1 MNSAPDYK
9 IEIFIPERFV
19 PALREELA
27 RAGAGRIGNYDH
39 CIAYS
44 LIHGSWRPL
53 EGSNPYDG
61 EIGKISEG
69 TEAKVE
75 VNCPADRVRAVLQAI
90 RRVHP
95 YEEPLINLI
104 PLANHLYLD
113 GESNHE

>member
-1 MNSAPDYK
+1 MKPTGDYK
-9 IEIFIPERFV
+9 IEVFIPEEFV

-27 RAGAGRIGNYDH
+27 KAGAGRIGNYDH
-39 CIAYS
+39 CLAYS
-44 LIHGSWRPL
+44 LVHGSWRPL

-75 VNCPADRVRAVLQAI
+75 INCRAGVVRAALDAI

-95 YEEPLINLI
+95 YEEPLINVI
-104 PLANHLYLD
+104 ALANHLFSK
-113 GESNHE
+113 GEIQNG